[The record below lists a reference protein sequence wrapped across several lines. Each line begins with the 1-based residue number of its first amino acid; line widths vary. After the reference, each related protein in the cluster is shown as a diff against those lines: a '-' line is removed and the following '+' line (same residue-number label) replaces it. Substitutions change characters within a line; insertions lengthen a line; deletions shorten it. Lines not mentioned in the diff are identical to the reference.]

1 VAFLAEGVNSAFE
14 GALVDVGE
22 DLVIDFRDGG
32 EGALAEAGDG
42 ADGEL
47 AIGGGD
53 GELVGAAV
61 IGIDATEAEL
71 EADALEEALGAA
83 GMAGGTAADGDGV
96 IALGFEVEESVEGGD
111 GEDAGGG
118 DAGAGGE
125 VLEELEGE
133 VLVGLAILEFFEDGE
148 EHTGAAFVFGDEGVD
163 ELLVFAG
170 EGLGFGCGDHGR
182 LQSG

>member
-1 VAFLAEGVNSAFE
+1 VAFLAEGVDFAFE

-42 ADGEL
+42 ADREL

-53 GELVGAAV
+53 REFVGAAV

-83 GMAGGTAADGDGV
+83 GMAGGTAADADGV
-96 IALGFEVEESVEGGD
+96 VALRFEVEEGVEGGD
-111 GEDAGGG
+111 GVDAGGG
-118 DAGAGGE
+118 DAGAIGE
-125 VLEELEGE
+125 VLEGLEGE
-133 VLVGLAILEFFEDGE
+133 VLVGLALLEFFENGE
-148 EHTGAAFVFGDEGVD
+148 EHAGAALVFGDEGVE
-163 ELLVFAG
+163 ELLILAR
-170 EGLGFGCGDHGR
+170 EGLDFGSGDHGR